1 MDVDTS
7 ISSTPLST
15 LESSPETEYES
26 RITNLNSTPVQCT
39 TEHFSWRQLTD
50 LSEKLPELQ
59 EQFGQISASCMGD
72 CVALGTVRGLVI
84 VADYLGRVK
93 AMLGSPTSSYGE
105 VSAVAFSADYLALV
119 AGYASGYV
127 VVWDWAK
134 GTTVSVSR
142 PLQPSD
148 GPGVAGHP
156 VDMAVTFVG
165 FIGASK
171 HRYISSSAG
180 GYVLYHHIVRRLLTT
195 MSTVQLSS
203 PDQTTDI
210 LFEAAPLAYGGYEC
224 ATDDLGLV
232 AVLTSAHLTI
242 FKTRHGVEQRYRQ
255 GCQPPIIGGNAKKQR
270 PFAKRPY
277 AGCLSWLPALKHQ
290 RAANATDPVASH
302 FTLPRLAYSWGTSIH
317 VLALELDHK
326 VAANG
331 APLDSSGSLAR
342 LRFEPVS
349 KWEAIE
355 DVVFCRWIDDD
366 VLLYMTRSQRIFVF
380 ETSLRQETEVSA
392 SPPGSIAGRPWVT
405 LATGVEAEPSYA
417 QVMSVC
423 RRRVFAVCGES
434 SVYTGRLLAWTER
447 LELLVEQNRHVDA
460 ITLATGFYQGR
471 TGQIVVGLPRQK
483 HGGSSAALEKRRHA
497 LVGSKL
503 VDLMRA
509 ALRQTFDDRHVGDS
523 LVRALAS
530 VCVVACLAIDSQ
542 SLLFGEVFERYT
554 ANPRRTRMYL
564 ETIEPFILSGDI
576 AHLPPQILNAMVD
589 SYGATPQLVRRLGD
603 LLMNLRLSPG
613 EFDIDR
619 VLSSCR
625 QHRLWRTFARVWLSM
640 GDPVAPVISILAA
653 ASSEDDLSS
662 DASVFAGEDGD
673 DDEAPGIVIFD
684 YLDMVIRGRRY
695 PDGKQ
700 IRPQSVAE
708 QYSTLVTELVLP
720 PVETTS
726 RSLSSDELRTTFST
740 LLALLNLGAD
750 RLLVTLNH
758 VLGDPFTGLVN
769 FIVKPEAGGVAS
781 KHSDRSLR
789 RASQVKSF
797 MQLVVDTFFVLATS
811 ADREQPGLLT
821 KRQNGLLSSFA
832 LTLYATR
839 FPLIYLT
846 DESVDKWS
854 SILLQLDDP
863 STRVEREYAFELLF
877 KLNPPQS
884 YDDYIEPTRKAGFF
898 RVLESIYRTL
908 EQYDLALRTYLDHPE
923 YVYHRAVFSATK
935 ELAASRRPKTLE
947 GIAEFARGSAVELVE
962 VDAESFVNTV
972 EAVSSL
978 NHDIIVAALAD
989 QAQAQFAYLRA
1000 LLDPTSEALSRSPDH
1015 QRSAVTVTDERAPP
1029 NIGLSDEQHIVV
1041 YPFRSLVPG
1050 SEQRSNKHPQ
1060 EYHERYLELMCRYNP
1075 GNVLAY
1081 LRQHADLSPEPF
1093 RLAYVQSICSKHG
1106 VSDGLVWVLMRLGDF
1121 SGALTTLIAQMDQET
1136 ERMRAAVPVTLNE
1149 DAEGEGEQA
1158 SALGDADRERLVDH
1172 LDRTAHEVDGCVD
1185 VCRAALSKLG
1195 KDVAAQSAHC
1205 HDPDTPMSN
1214 DVAAKAQS
1222 EYRALVSTQL
1232 CDLWLALLRKVLGYL
1247 HHTSQT
1253 LDGLATGDVATREA
1267 WQLVSKRQ
1275 RWMLQSVLDAL
1286 IFAAS
1291 SASSLISLR
1300 HIIQQLLASSPAPGD
1315 VPSPQKQIG
1324 SGRSLDIAEIQH
1336 LLAVAVSAYKT
1347 EAQLMALTNVLVDYD
1362 LFTTFAQLVR
1372 SQKQGWHVAPDS
1384 ATSSGAETGV
1394 LGRPASGG
1402 GCLCNKCGERIFN
1415 DQRQNR
1421 AMAGLRKQIGQ
1432 YYDSSSLRMLDLHVF
1447 EDASAQWQWI
1457 KLRSASTTY
1466 DEFLSNRS
1474 GRLGSSSSGNSDQ
1487 RVVLFK
1493 CGHGFHW
1500 SCLASTTDDDAAAKH
1515 QSGSSSQRHQQQL
1528 ACLSCPG
1535 RAASA

>member
-1 MDVDTS
+1 
-7 ISSTPLST
+7 
-15 LESSPETEYES
+15 
-26 RITNLNSTPVQCT
+26 
-39 TEHFSWRQLTD
+39 
-50 LSEKLPELQ
+50 
-59 EQFGQISASCMGD
+59 
-72 CVALGTVRGLVI
+72 
-84 VADYLGRVK
+84 
-93 AMLGSPTSSYGE
+93 
-105 VSAVAFSADYLALV
+105 
-119 AGYASGYV
+119 
-127 VVWDWAK
+127 
-134 GTTVSVSR
+134 
-142 PLQPSD
+142 
-148 GPGVAGHP
+148 
-156 VDMAVTFVG
+156 
-165 FIGASK
+165 
-171 HRYISSSAG
+171 
-180 GYVLYHHIVRRLLTT
+180 
-195 MSTVQLSS
+195 
-203 PDQTTDI
+203 
-210 LFEAAPLAYGGYEC
+210 
-224 ATDDLGLV
+224 
-232 AVLTSAHLTI
+232 
-242 FKTRHGVEQRYRQ
+242 
-255 GCQPPIIGGNAKKQR
+255 
-270 PFAKRPY
+270 
-277 AGCLSWLPALKHQ
+277 
-290 RAANATDPVASH
+290 
-302 FTLPRLAYSWGTSIH
+302 
-317 VLALELDHK
+317 
-326 VAANG
+326 
-331 APLDSSGSLAR
+331 
-342 LRFEPVS
+342 
-349 KWEAIE
+349 
-355 DVVFCRWIDDD
+355 
-366 VLLYMTRSQRIFVF
+366 
-380 ETSLRQETEVSA
+380 
-392 SPPGSIAGRPWVT
+392 
-405 LATGVEAEPSYA
+405 
-417 QVMSVC
+417 
-423 RRRVFAVCGES
+423 
-434 SVYTGRLLAWTER
+434 
-447 LELLVEQNRHVDA
+447 
-460 ITLATGFYQGR
+460 
-471 TGQIVVGLPRQK
+471 
-483 HGGSSAALEKRRHA
+483 
-497 LVGSKL
+497 
-503 VDLMRA
+503 
-509 ALRQTFDDRHVGDS
+509 
-523 LVRALAS
+523 
-530 VCVVACLAIDSQ
+530 
-542 SLLFGEVFERYT
+542 
-554 ANPRRTRMYL
+554 
-564 ETIEPFILSGDI
+564 
-576 AHLPPQILNAMVD
+576 
-589 SYGATPQLVRRLGD
+589 
-603 LLMNLRLSPG
+603 
-613 EFDIDR
+613 
-619 VLSSCR
+619 
-625 QHRLWRTFARVWLSM
+625 
-640 GDPVAPVISILAA
+640 
-653 ASSEDDLSS
+653 
-662 DASVFAGEDGD
+662 
-673 DDEAPGIVIFD
+673 
-684 YLDMVIRGRRY
+684 
-695 PDGKQ
+695 
-700 IRPQSVAE
+700 
-708 QYSTLVTELVLP
+708 
-720 PVETTS
+720 
-726 RSLSSDELRTTFST
+726 
-740 LLALLNLGAD
+740 
-750 RLLVTLNH
+750 
-758 VLGDPFTGLVN
+758 
-769 FIVKPEAGGVAS
+769 
-781 KHSDRSLR
+781 
-789 RASQVKSF
+789 

-811 ADREQPGLLT
+811 ADREQPELLT

-923 YVYHRAVFSATK
+923 YVYHRAVFSAIK

-978 NHDIIVAALAD
+978 NHDSIVAALAD

-1474 GRLGSSSSGNSDQ
+1474 GRLGSSSSGNSAQ

>member
-1 MDVDTS
+1 MDADASVL
-7 ISSTPLST
+7 STPLST
-15 LESSPETEYES
+15 LESSPEAEYES
-26 RITNLNSTPVQCT
+26 RIANLDSTPVQCT

-72 CVALGTVRGLVI
+72 CVALGTVRGLVV

-93 AMLGSPTSSYGE
+93 SMLGSPTSPYGA
-105 VSAVAFSADYLALV
+105 VSAVTFSADYLALI

-148 GPGVAGHP
+148 SPGVAGHP
-156 VDMAVTFVG
+156 ADIAVTSVG

-171 HRYISSSAG
+171 HRYISSSAS

-195 MSTVQLSS
+195 MSTVQLSTPS
-203 PDQTTDI
+203 KTADI
-210 LFEAAPLAYGGYEC
+210 LFEVAPLAYGGHEC

-255 GCQPPIIGGNAKKQR
+255 TCQAPTIGSDAKQR
-270 PFAKRPY
+270 PFTKRPY
-277 AGCLSWLPALKHQ
+277 AGCLSWLPAHKHQ
-290 RAANATDPVASH
+290 RVVTDPATAQV
-302 FTLPRLAYSWGTSIH
+302 TMPKLAYSWGTSIH
-317 VLALELDHK
+317 VLALELDHR

-331 APLDSSGSLAR
+331 APLSSSGSLAR
-342 LRFEPVS
+342 LQFEAVS
-349 KWEAIE
+349 TWEAIE
-355 DVVFCRWIDDD
+355 DVVLCQWIDAD
-366 VLLYMTRSQRIFVF
+366 VLLYMTQSQRMFVF
-380 ETSLRQETEVSA
+380 ETKLRQETEVCA
-392 SPPGSIAGRPWVT
+392 SPPGSIAGQPWVT
-405 LATGVEAEPSYA
+405 LATGAEAEPSYA
-417 QVMSVC
+417 QAISVC
-423 RRRVFAVCGES
+423 RRRVFAVCGET
-434 SVYTGRLLAWTER
+434 SVYMGRLLAWTER
-447 LELLVEQNRHVDA
+447 LELLVEQNRHTDA
-460 ITLATGFYQGR
+460 ITLAMGFYQGR
-471 TGQIVVGLPRQK
+471 TGQIVVGLPRQRQD
-483 HGGSSAALEKRRHA
+483 SSDVALERRRHT

-503 VDLMRA
+503 VELMRA
-509 ALRQTFDDRHVGDS
+509 ALRQTFGGQHVSDS
-523 LVRALAS
+523 LMRALAS
-530 VCVVACLAIDSQ
+530 VCVEACLATDNH
-542 SLLFGEVFERYT
+542 SLLFGEVFERYML
-554 ANPRRTRMYL
+554 NPHRMRVYL

-576 AHLPPQILNAMVD
+576 ARLPPQILNAMVD
-589 SYGATPQLVRRLGD
+589 CYGATPQLVRRLGE

-640 GDPVAPVISILAA
+640 GDPVAPVVSILAA
-653 ASSEDDLSS
+653 ASSEGGVSTDG
-662 DASVFAGEDGD
+662 SVFGGDDGDGDGD
-673 DDEAPGIVIFD
+673 DDDDETPGIVIFD
-684 YLDMVIRGRRY
+684 YLDMVVRGRRY
-695 PDGKQ
+695 PDGKP
-700 IRPQSVAE
+700 IKPQTTAE
-708 QYSTLVTELVLP
+708 QYSALVTELVLP
-720 PVETTS
+720 PVETAS
-726 RSLSSDELRTTFST
+726 CSYSSSELRATFST

-758 VLGDPFTGLVN
+758 ILGDSFAGLVN
-769 FIVKPEAGGVAS
+769 FIVKPEAGGAPS

-811 ADREQPGLLT
+811 ADREQSELLT

-832 LTLYATR
+832 LTLYVTR

-846 DESVDKWS
+846 DESVDKWA
-854 SILLQLDDP
+854 SILLRLDDP
-863 STRVEREYAFELLF
+863 STRAEREYAFELLF

-884 YDDYIEPTRKAGFF
+884 YDSYIEPTRQAGFF
-898 RVLESIYRTL
+898 RVLESIYCTL

-923 YVYHRAVFSATK
+923 YIYHRAVFSAIK
-935 ELAASRRPKTLE
+935 ELAASRHPKALE
-947 GIAEFARGSAVELVE
+947 GIAEFARSNAVELVE
-962 VDAESFVNTV
+962 VDAESFANTV

-978 NHDIIVAALAD
+978 SHDSIVAALAD

-1000 LLDPTSEALSRSPDH
+1000 LLDPTPEAVSRSPDH

-1041 YPFRSLVPG
+1041 YPFRSLVPD
-1050 SEQRSNKHPQ
+1050 SEQHSNKHPQ
-1060 EYHERYLELMCRYNP
+1060 EYHERYLELMCRFNP
-1075 GNVLAY
+1075 GSVLAY

-1121 SGALTTLIAQMDQET
+1121 SGALTTLISQMDQET
-1136 ERMRAAVPVTLNE
+1136 ERMRAAVPATQNE
-1149 DAEGEGEQA
+1149 DGGEDEGERA
-1158 SALGDADRERLVDH
+1158 SVLGDADRERLVDH
-1172 LDRTAHEVDGCVD
+1172 LDRIAHEVDGCVSI
-1185 VCRAALSKLG
+1185 CRAALSKLG

-1205 HDPDTPMSN
+1205 HDPDTPMSS
-1214 DVAAKAQS
+1214 DVAARAQS

-1247 HHTSQT
+1247 HHASRT
-1253 LDGLATGDVATREA
+1253 LDGLATGAVAMREA

-1300 HIIQQLLASSPAPGD
+1300 HIIQQLLASGPAPD
-1315 VPSPQKQIG
+1315 SAPSPQKQLG
-1324 SGRSLDIAEIQH
+1324 AGRSLGIAEIQH

-1347 EAQLMALTNVLVDYD
+1347 EAQLMALTNVLVNYD

-1372 SQKQGWHVAPDS
+1372 SQKQGWHVAPGS
-1384 ATSSGAETGV
+1384 AGSSGAEAGL
-1394 LGRPASGG
+1394 LGRHASGG
-1402 GCLCNKCGERIFN
+1402 SPCCNKCGEWIFS
-1415 DQRQNR
+1415 DQRQSR

-1466 DEFLSNRS
+1466 DEFLS
-1474 GRLGSSSSGNSDQ
+1474 SSSNGRGGSNSAQ

-1500 SCLASTTDDDAAAKH
+1500 SCLTGATGDDAAAKRL
-1515 QSGSSSQRHQQQL
+1515 SGSNSHNHQL

-1535 RAASA
+1535 RAASI